1 MNPSSQPFA
10 NGIKNENRLSLGHSL
25 PYLDHD
31 MNELFNKLSSYN
43 IFNYLLPGILFAIF
57 AGEIIHYPLVQR
69 DILTGAFLYYF
80 LGLVV
85 SRFGSLTIEP
95 ILKWLR
101 FVKFADY
108 KDFVLVSQKD
118 PKLDV
123 LSEVNNTYR
132 TLAALFG
139 LLLLLKLYVKLEA
152 RFPGLKAWD
161 ITIMAGLLLIMFLFS
176 YRKQTAY
183 ITKRIKAQV

>member
-1 MNPSSQPFA
+1 
-10 NGIKNENRLSLGHSL
+10 
-25 PYLDHD
+25 

-132 TLAALFG
+132 TLAALFS

-152 RFPGLKAWD
+152 RFPGLKEWD
-161 ITIMAGLLLIMFLFS
+161 ITIMAVLLLVMFLFS

-183 ITKRIKAQV
+183 ITKRIRAQKA